1 VFWPTIPLGQYSRGA
16 LHSSTGA
23 VNPISEL
30 AGAARFLA
38 VSAYLLGNSN
48 SARRIL
54 SILTS
59 VAGSSL

>member
-1 VFWPTIPLGQYSRGA
+1 MFWPTIPLGQHSRGV
-16 LHSSTGA
+16 LHSSARA

-38 VSAYLLGNSN
+38 VSAHLLGNSN

-54 SILTS
+54 SIFTS